1 MNKITTLKTT
11 LSAALSITTIAMSP
25 QLHAEVLSSCITGE
39 NGEWICSAWDGSP
52 IPIKPTATTEEAA
65 VVEYVEEKS
74 QPVVEVAV
82 ESKSESESESTNEP
96 TVKIEIDV
104 DVDSIAPPKP
114 IIAKSTLPTSEVNSN
129 KLCATTDKKS
139 GPTPAVNNEEEPLS
153 INADEMELHNKNLL
167 RYSGSVLMSRGDQ
180 TLRTDRAT
188 YNHEVGV
195 FEADGNLIY
204 QDSATEMRGDSGL
217 FNSQTDQGAIYNA
230 EYKIY
235 ANHSSGSAERIDK
248 LSPYINKY
256 SNTTYTTCDPENKS
270 WELEADEVVLD
281 DLEGWGSAKNAVVR
295 FKGVPIIYTPSYT
308 FPLDERRKS
317 GALSPSW
324 GYEKTGGGLISA
336 PYYWNIAPNRD
347 ATITPRLIAKRG
359 LLLDGNYRYMEQNS
373 EGEFDAGF
381 LPSDDLYQDDRWQV
395 KLAHKGD
402 YRYSELDNALT
413 YEVNYASLSDRN
425 YFSDLGNTLG
435 LASSDTLEQTAKV
448 SYNEDQWSASILF
461 SDHYSVGKRGKCTI
475 SGTENSSYTTERSCT
490 TNSGEWSVVD
500 ITGDNEPYRKLPQID
515 AAWASESND
524 NQLNYNISS
533 QFTHFDHDTKITGNR
548 LSVTPSVNYRYTFL
562 DDSAYLTPS
571 VSILHSRYNLNSSAN
586 KSPQRTIPT
595 YKVESGLFFERDVT
609 YDLFGFG
616 GDYLQELTPSLT
628 YTYIPDGRDSD
639 LTSELTDFDSTTVS
653 AEESELLKTTFVG
666 SDKATN
672 TKQLSAK
679 LSTTFTNLD
688 NSEKT
693 LTASIEQ
700 AINFISNEKTASNII
715 GKLASD
721 SGAHHSDLNLS
732 LDPYDGQ
739 NDLITANYQY
749 NPSTDYIFNIG
760 HSYSR
765 DSKEQYDL
773 SAAWKIGSYLGGTWN
788 IFGRYNYSL
797 FDPNSH
803 TLEELNGI
811 TYDTCCWA
819 LRFTRNRYFDGTE
832 TLNGA
837 TRNNFNTK
845 WFLTLELKGLGNLG
859 KRGPLNELLTD
870 SIKGYKAE

>member
-139 GPTPAVNNEEEPLS
+139 GPTPAINNEEEPLS

-324 GYEKTGGGLISA
+324 GYEKNGGGLISA

-413 YEVNYASLSDRN
+413 YEVNYASLSDKD
-425 YFSDLGNTLG
+425 YLTDFGNTLN
-435 LASSDTLEQTAKV
+435 LASTSTLEQTVKIGYSQENWGV
-448 SYNEDQWSASILF
+448 SALI
-461 SDHYSVGKRGKCTI
+461 SDHY
-475 SGTENSSYTTERSCT
+475 
-490 TNSGEWSVVD
+490 VVD
-500 ITGDNEPYRKLPQID
+500 KDITTTPSRRLPQID
-515 AAWASESND
+515 ANWNSESGD
-524 NQLNYNISS
+524 NQLNYAVEGQLVNIDRA
-533 QFTHFDHDTKITGNR
+533 T
-548 LSVTPSVNYRYTFL
+548 LSDAKRYWVKPSANYNYTFL
-562 DDSAYLTPS
+562 NDAAFIKPSLSIAY
-571 VSILHSRYNLNSSAN
+571 SRYDLENGSNSNLTVPHYSVETGLFLE
-586 KSPQRTIPT
+586 RDG
-595 YKVESGLFFERDVT
+595 ESGLI
-609 YDLFGFG
+609 G
-616 GDYLQELTPSLT
+616 GDSNYLQTLEPKLKFS
-628 YTYIPDGRDSD
+628 YIPDGKDSGH
-639 LTSELTDFDSTTVS
+639 DFDDFTQDLSDADQSEFYGKDS
-653 AEESELLKTTFVG
+653 APY
-666 SDKATN
+666 
-672 TKQLSAK
+672 TKQVTYSL
-679 LSTTFTNLD
+679 
-688 NSEKT
+688 
-693 LTASIEQ
+693 
-700 AINFISNEKTASNII
+700 ASNITRDNSGDKVLSASVEQTHYLLNRSDNRDWSNFVGKI
-715 GKLASD
+715 GTD
-721 SGAHHSDLNLS
+721 FGVHHTGAEISW
-732 LDPYDGQ
+732 DPYDEW
-739 NDLITANYQY
+739 NDSAKANYQ
-749 NPSTDYIFNIG
+749 FNNENG
-760 HSYSR
+760 KLFNSSYTYDRSNS
-765 DSKEQYDL
+765 SKQIDL
-773 SAAWKIGSYLGGTWN
+773 SAAVEINSKWSLV
-788 IFGRYNYSL
+788 GRYNHELISS
-797 FDPNSH
+797 NSH
-803 TLEELNGI
+803 KLEDLLGVKYDSCCWSASFTRRSFFTGTTNSVEE
-811 TYDTCCWA
+811 YDT
-819 LRFTRNRYFDGTE
+819 T
-832 TLNGA
+832 
-837 TRNNFNTK
+837 
-845 WFLTLELKGLGNLG
+845 WFLVLELKGLGNLG